1 MRNIKQKAV
10 PPLEKL
16 PFYNVGLVA
25 LDSLLVADGL
35 YGVHVSGLLGGDV
48 TEEDADEDAD
58 EEGDVDAP
66 HGDAGGHAEQGYEEL
81 AGADAHEDAQ

>member
-1 MRNIKQKAV
+1 MSRFFNWNNWNWNAR
-10 PPLEKL
+10 E
-16 PFYNVGLVA
+16 GVA
-25 LDSLLVADGL
+25 ALLVADGL
-35 YGVHVSGLLGGDV
+35 YGIHVGGLLGGDV
-48 TEEDADEDAD
+48 AEEDADEDAD